1 MVWRLIL
8 HRRAQAAA
16 IAALAALIT
25 ACAVFAPLYDRAMQ
39 QALVQQRLADHPVQ
53 LTGLRLT
60 ATGGTADPVSLE
72 SDVPDAIR
80 RHLGEPVAS
89 GRVTVTE
96 VPDDVSSPTG
106 ALVWRTGACA
116 HLRFGSGGC
125 PDSAREV
132 AVSEADAQN
141 YGWKVGSR
149 IRFVERVND
158 PTLDKDAA
166 PRPRL
171 RVVGVYS
178 VRRGD
183 YWFGRLVSGR
193 SGTADPDSGQP
204 LTDDLFVDPST
215 VSGVDAPAWLAPI
228 AELDFPLDRRSVGV
242 DELLRL
248 GPAVA
253 AYIRAGTV
261 AAADASQRSTPV
273 PYSGLP
279 DIAEE
284 VAQGRDQARVIVPL
298 LMVQLGMLAAVV
310 LWLVLGAA
318 TEQRRPEIALA
329 RLRGRGARGAARLL
343 LGELVPVGLAGVAAG
358 TAAALGLA
366 WLARH
371 AFLPGNARFEL
382 GAGFAVALG
391 CAVAAVLLITVAA
404 VAQVV
409 REPVIGL
416 LRRVPSR
423 RSSWALGVVDA
434 MVIAASAMA
443 VVAFVTGGLTGPLAL
458 AAPSLLALAVGLV
471 LAHLLVPVA
480 ASIGRRLL
488 ARGYMTSGVSV
499 LQLARRPATRRVVA
513 IVTVATALLVFS
525 ADALL
530 VGSRNRD
537 AAAQQEVGA
546 PMSAEVTGTD
556 LAGVREALAE
566 VDPDGRAVTP
576 TVSLSPPG
584 DPETATMAVVPDQFR
599 RIALFPG
606 QAVPARTWS
615 ALAEPSVPP
624 LRLEGSTVRLRL
636 AQDGVQVGGSE
647 PNRHPA
653 VLALRLTVA
662 DGRSVVA
669 RVAELRSGDR
679 AAREVRADL
688 PCGDGCLVAGLS
700 LLTDAGHPVEGRFR
714 ISALTTG
721 PGTSYDVGGA
731 RAWQEADEDEGAG
744 YMSPDPGD
752 DGPRSLTVGF
762 AAEGG
767 QELRMPHAAL
777 PARLPAL
784 VAGPLPDDADGTSF
798 EGRRLDGVARPM
810 VASGRL
816 ERVPA
821 GVPATSLVNL
831 DVLARDVGRLDPL
844 SHIRLLFAEDDPA
857 LLARVRSALKSRSVE
872 LTTPA
877 SVPEARAS
885 FDASIAAWSLQLAVV
900 VGIAGLAIAVLVLL
914 VVAATTWRLRSR
926 DFAALRMTG
935 VSRRAV
941 VRIATGEQ
949 LPIVV
954 LAVLAGATCGLVGAH
969 FAMPSV
975 PLFASPPLVSTLDLS
990 TNWVAVLAS
999 ALVAGLL
1006 LGGCVLL
1013 VGVAMARRSSL
1024 ERVRESL

>member
-1 MVWRLIL
+1 
-8 HRRAQAAA
+8 
-16 IAALAALIT
+16 
-25 ACAVFAPLYDRAMQ
+25 
-39 QALVQQRLADHPVQ
+39 
-53 LTGLRLT
+53 
-60 ATGGTADPVSLE
+60 
-72 SDVPDAIR
+72 
-80 RHLGEPVAS
+80 
-89 GRVTVTE
+89 VTE
-96 VPDDVSSPTG
+96 VPDALSSPTG
-106 ALVWRTGACA
+106 SLVWRTGACA

-125 PDSAREV
+125 PDGVREV

-149 IRFVERVND
+149 IRVVERLND
-158 PTLDKDAA
+158 PTLDPNAA
-166 PRPRL
+166 PRPTL
-171 RVVGVYS
+171 RVVGVYT
-178 VRRGD
+178 VQRGA

-193 SGTADPDSGQP
+193 SGTADPDTRQP
-204 LTDDLFVDPST
+204 LTDDLFVDAST
-215 VSGVDAPAWLAPI
+215 VSGGDAPEWLAPV
-228 AELDFPLDRRSVGV
+228 AELDLPLDRRSVGV

-248 GPAVA
+248 GPAVDRYMRQGA
-253 AYIRAGTV
+253 V

-279 DIAEE
+279 DIADE
-284 VAQGRDQARVIVPL
+284 VTQGRDQARVIVPL
-298 LMVQLGMLAAVV
+298 LMVQLGLLAAVV

-343 LGELVPVGLAGVAAG
+343 LGELVPVGLAGVAVG
-358 TAAALGLA
+358 TVAALGLS

-371 AFLPGNARFEL
+371 VFLPGNARFEL
-382 GAGFAVALG
+382 GTGFVVALG
-391 CAVAAVLLITVAA
+391 CAVGAVLLITVAA
-404 VAQVV
+404 VVQVV
-409 REPVIGL
+409 REPVVGL

-434 MVIAASAMA
+434 MVIAASTMA

-471 LAHLLVPVA
+471 LAHLLIPVA

-488 ARGYMTSGVSV
+488 ARGHMTSGVSV

-556 LAGVREALAE
+556 LAGVRAALAE
-566 VDPDGRAVTP
+566 VDPEGRDVTP
-576 TVSLSPPG
+576 TVTLSPPG
-584 DPETATMAVVPDQFR
+584 DPETATVAVVPDQFR

-606 QAVPARTWS
+606 QEVPARTWS
-615 ALAEPSVPP
+615 ALSAPEVPP
-624 LRLEGSTVRLRL
+624 LRLQGTSVRLRL
-636 AQDGVQVGGSE
+636 SQQSVLVGGSE
-647 PNRHPA
+647 PARHPA

-669 RVAELRSGDR
+669 RLAELRPGDR
-679 AAREVRADL
+679 AVREVRADL
-688 PCGDGCLVAGLS
+688 PCPDGCLVAGLS
-700 LLTDAGHPVEGRFR
+700 LLSDAGHPVEGRFR
-714 ISALTTG
+714 VSALSTG
-721 PGTSYDVGGA
+721 PGTSYDLGGVGD
-731 RAWQEADEDEGAG
+731 WQEADEDEGAG
-744 YMSPDPGD
+744 YMTPDPRD
-752 DGPRSLTVGF
+752 EGPGSVTVGF
-762 AAEGG
+762 SAEGG

-784 VAGPLPDDADGTSF
+784 VAGPLPDDAVGTAF
-798 EGRRLDGVARPM
+798 AGRRLDGVARPM
-810 VASGRL
+810 IRAGFL

-857 LLARVRSALKSRSVE
+857 LLARVTDALGSRSIQ
-872 LTTPA
+872 LAAPA
-877 SVPEARAS
+877 SVPQARAS
-885 FDASIAAWSLQLAVV
+885 YDASIAAWSLQLAVV
-900 VGIAGLAIAVLVLL
+900 VGMAGLAIALLVLL

-935 VSRRAV
+935 VSRPAV
-941 VRIATGEQ
+941 VRIAAGEQ

-954 LAVLAGATCGLVGAH
+954 LAVLAGTACGLVGAH

-990 TNWVAVLAS
+990 TNWAAALA
-999 ALVAGLL
+999 AGLVTALL
-1006 LGGCVLL
+1006 LGGCVLMI
-1013 VGVAMARRSSL
+1013 GVAMARRSSL